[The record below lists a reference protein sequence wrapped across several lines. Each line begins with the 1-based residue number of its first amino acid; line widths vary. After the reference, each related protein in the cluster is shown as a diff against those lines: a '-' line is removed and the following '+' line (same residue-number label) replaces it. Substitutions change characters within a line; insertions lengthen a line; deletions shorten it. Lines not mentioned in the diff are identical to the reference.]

1 LHHPEDSPQCPF
13 ETPLVLVGANYR
25 RATTETFASHPLAA
39 FIRGTAAREV
49 EAGLGDSAQGLLVVG
64 SAGAGNWAEV
74 PWVSVFDPVVTDS
87 ATRGYYV
94 VYLFHASS
102 PVVHLSLNQGTTAV
116 RDEFGPRARE
126 ILTDRAAFMRKRV
139 GDFASYL
146 PVETI
151 ELGSSARL
159 PGDYAAGHAMGITYD
174 LSDLPSETAL
184 RSDLQIA
191 VQAYRGLTFRGGL
204 DADIEAVSTDA
215 GELPPGG
222 SLIELRRYRLH
233 SRIERNPDAARTAK
247 KHHGLR
253 CQVCDISFAE
263 KYGPLG
269 EGFIEAHHLRP
280 MALLEEGKP
289 ISYNV
294 AADFA
299 VLCANCHRMIH
310 RTADPSDV
318 AGLRALFRANNTTP
332 TPEPAE

>member
-1 LHHPEDSPQCPF
+1 MAIRDALAY
-13 ETPLVLVGANYR
+13 VGANYTQ
-25 RATTETFASHPLAA
+25 AKTETFASHPLAG

-49 EAGLGDSAQGLLVVG
+49 EAGLGENAQGLLVVG

-94 VYLFHASS
+94 VYLFHALS
-102 PVVHLSLNQGTTAV
+102 PLVHLSLNQGTTAV
-116 RDEFGPRARE
+116 RDEFGPKARD
-126 ILTDRAAFMRKRV
+126 ILADRAAFMQKRV

-146 PVETI
+146 PVENI

-159 PGDYAAGHAMGITYD
+159 PGDYAAGHALGITYD
-174 LSDLPSETAL
+174 LTNLPPETEL

-191 VQAYRGLTFRGGL
+191 AQAYRALTFRGGL
-204 DADIEAVSTDA
+204 DAGIETGSGDT
-215 GELPPGG
+215 GELPPSS
-222 SLIELRRYRLH
+222 SLIEVRRYRLH
-233 SRIERNPDAARTAK
+233 SRIERNPAAAKVAK

-280 MALLEEGKP
+280 IALLEEGTP
-289 ISYNV
+289 ISYDV

-310 RTADPSDV
+310 RTTDPSDIE
-318 AGLRALFRANNTTP
+318 GLRALIRANSGS
-332 TPEPAE
+332 